1 VPGSLDPLAVEWIV
15 SIRHDAGWG
24 WSLKSL
30 VLVIENQAA
39 NAKLLYFLLRSR
51 GLDVLTAS
59 SASEAQQ
66 VLERAS
72 PRLILMDV
80 QLPGVD
86 GLGFTRRL
94 RSDPRWRSTPI
105 VGVTTHPIAVNEL
118 AALDSGCNAFVSKP
132 IDARALGDLVTML
145 IDRKK
150 S

>member
-1 VPGSLDPLAVEWIV
+1 
-15 SIRHDAGWG
+15 
-24 WSLKSL
+24 
-30 VLVIENQAA
+30 
-39 NAKLLYFLLRSR
+39 
-51 GLDVLTAS
+51 LDVLTAS

-86 GLGFTRRL
+86 GLTFSRRL

-105 VGVTTHPIAVNEL
+105 VGVTAHPIAVNEL
-118 AALDSGCNAFVSKP
+118 AALDSGYNAFVTKP
-132 IDARALGDLVTML
+132 IDAHALGDLVTKL
-145 IDRKK
+145 LDRKM